1 MRKSGEVPQKCA
13 TGIAKAGFAKRC
25 GRWFFPV
32 RVMMVQLE
40 RQRLPYT
47 ARKPQQIYNNMQE
60 RTKKMAN
67 LLSPTWQITPT
78 LPSFS
83 LHKR

>member
-1 MRKSGEVPQKCA
+1 MPQKCA

-32 RVMMVQLE
+32 RVMMVLLE

-47 ARKPQQIYNNMQE
+47 AQHENRSKFTTICKKGQRKWRIY
-60 RTKKMAN
+60 
-67 LLSPTWQITPT
+67 
-78 LPSFS
+78 
-83 LHKR
+83 